1 MWHSPLVKKG
11 IETMRRVFTWLI
23 MSFSVLVGLF
33 GVAVTAETNSG
44 RHKPGWKVSFVVIP
58 GVLAA
63 DGTLRYPI
71 HVPEQ
76 NVELGEVALIN
87 STLVTGDDTNTKNIN
102 LIDGGA
108 EGAGTTELANIDLRA
123 TGPVNLIVGK
133 TLLFDN
139 IQGASAEVFL
149 SQGDILEIEFEDVG
163 SGVLVE
169 PLGVYIVTRPANLTS

>member
-1 MWHSPLVKKG
+1 MYKLFKYLWLSVAVIVG
-11 IETMRRVFTWLI
+11 I
-23 MSFSVLVGLF
+23 F

-44 RHKPGWKVSFVVIP
+44 RHKPGWKVTFVVIP

-108 EGAGTTELANIDLRA
+108 EGAGTTELANRDLRA
-123 TGPVNLIVGK
+123 TGTVNLVVGK

-139 IQGASAEVFL
+139 IQGASAEVFM
-149 SQGDILEIEFEDVG
+149 SQGDILEIEFEQVG
-163 SGVLVE
+163 TGVLIE
-169 PLGVYIVTRPANLTS
+169 PIGVYIVTRPANLTS